1 MAINLYLAA
10 KHNKNGFMP
19 ASLEDQALCHQWSFW
34 GMTEVEKPL
43 LTVLIDM
50 FMTAPDKRKP
60 EAVAEALKALP
71 KPFAVL
77 NGALQGRD
85 YLLGS
90 TFTVAD
96 LNLASI

>member
-1 MAINLYLAA
+1 
-10 KHNKNGFMP
+10 KRFNKDGLWP
-19 ASLEDQALCHQWSFW
+19 DSPEEQALCYQWSFW

-43 LTVLIDM
+43 LTILIDM

-60 EAVAEALKALP
+60 EVVAEAQKTLP

-77 NGALQGRD
+77 NAALENQD

-90 TFTVAD
+90 SFTVAD
-96 LNLASI
+96 LNLA

>member
-1 MAINLYLAA
+1 MATTSDTA
-10 KHNKNGFMP
+10 KP
-19 ASLEDQALCHQWSFW
+19 RS
-34 GMTEVEKPL
+34 PL
-43 LTVLIDM
+43 GLIFLTILIDM

-60 EAVAEALKALP
+60 DAVAEAQKALP

-90 TFTVAD
+90 AFTVAERGATMKRF
-96 LNLASI
+96 LSGPT